1 MNAPVPGGLAALTAT
16 PAAKANTI
24 ASADPSDPAA
34 GLVVRGLDASYGGE
48 PVLRSLSFRVR
59 PGELLGVIG
68 PNGGGKTTLLRSLL
82 GLVPGNRGQ
91 VLLHG
96 RRLRAHRQR
105 VAYVPQ
111 QAQVDW
117 DYPLTVAELV
127 AMGAAPRLA
136 WWRRADPAL
145 PDRLAQA
152 LAAVDLIEQASTPV
166 SQLSGGQRQRA
177 MLARALMAEAVLVL
191 LDEPFAGV
199 DLASQALIWRVLE
212 DLQRQHKS
220 LLLVHHELNEIARA
234 DRLLLVSRFGAA
246 FGAPQAVLN
255 GALFQQAFGLPYAA
269 LTASIARGPTISPGS
284 QVAEKVRVGTKL
296 QEVAHARQPA
306 LRTAA

>member
-1 MNAPVPGGLAALTAT
+1 MSAPDRGWLAA
-16 PAAKANTI
+16 AAGAV
-24 ASADPSDPAA
+24 ADTNDPAA

-82 GLVPGNRGQ
+82 GLVPGQRGQ

-96 RRLRAHRQR
+96 QRLSAQRQR
-105 VAYVPQ
+105 LAYVPQ

-127 AMGAAPRLA
+127 AMGVAPRAA
-136 WWRRADPAL
+136 WWRPADATLPA
-145 PDRLAQA
+145 RLVRA
-152 LAAVDLIEQASTPV
+152 LAAVDLTALAATPV
-166 SQLSGGQRQRA
+166 SRLSGGQRQRA
-177 MLARALMAEAVLVL
+177 MLARALMADAALVL

-212 DLQRQHKS
+212 GLQREHKS
-220 LLLVHHELNEIARA
+220 LLLVHHELTEISRA
-234 DRLLLVSRFGAA
+234 DRLLLVSRCGAA
-246 FGAPQAVLN
+246 FGAPPAVLG
-255 GALFQQAFGLPYAA
+255 GALFQQAFGAPYSA
-269 LTASIARGPTISPGS
+269 LTGGS
-284 QVAEKVRVGTKL
+284 GRSEDMGLATAVAKTTRTGAQPQEKM
-296 QEVAHARQPA
+296 HARQPA
-306 LRTAA
+306 FRTAA

>member
-1 MNAPVPGGLAALTAT
+1 MNAPDANARWSAAVAPAVQAT
-16 PAAKANTI
+16 PGALN
-24 ASADPSDPAA
+24 D
-34 GLVVRGLDASYGGE
+34 GLVVRDLDASYGGE
-48 PVLRSLSFRVR
+48 QVLRCLNFRVQ

-82 GLVPGNRGQ
+82 GLVPGIRGQ
-91 VLLHG
+91 VLLQG
-96 RRLRAHRQR
+96 ECLTARRQR
-105 VAYVPQ
+105 LAYVPQ

-127 AMGAAPRLA
+127 GMGAAPRTA
-136 WWRRADPAL
+136 WWRRADASL

-152 LAAVDLIEQASTPV
+152 LAAVDLTAMSTTPV

-177 MLARALMAEAVLVL
+177 TLARALMADATLVL

-212 DLQRQHKS
+212 SLKGEGKI
-220 LLLVHHELNEIARA
+220 LLLVHHELTEITRA
-234 DRLLLVSRFGAA
+234 DRLLLLSRCGATFGT
-246 FGAPQAVLN
+246 PSYVL
-255 GALFQQAFGLPYAA
+255 GGTLFQQAFGVPYAV
-269 LTASIARGPTISPGS
+269 LKKDLARNAPNSHNAWPTINTGS
-284 QVAEKVRVGTKL
+284 GTDL
-296 QEVAHARQPA
+296 QEFSHARQPA

>member
-1 MNAPVPGGLAALTAT
+1 MNAPDLGWLAAATAAT
-16 PAAKANTI
+16 GTT
-24 ASADPSDPAA
+24 ADMNDPTA

-96 RRLRAHRQR
+96 QRLGSHRQR
-105 VAYVPQ
+105 LAYVPQ

-127 AMGAAPRLA
+127 AMGAAPRAA
-136 WWRRADPAL
+136 WWRRTDATLPA
-145 PDRLAQA
+145 RLARA
-152 LAAVDLIEQASTPV
+152 LSAVDLTPLATTPV

-177 MLARALMAEAVLVL
+177 MLARALMADAALVL

-212 DLQRQHKS
+212 DLQREHKS
-220 LLLVHHELNEIARA
+220 LLLVHHELSEIMRA
-234 DRLLLVSRFGAA
+234 DRLLLVSRCGAA
-246 FGAPQAVLN
+246 FGAPQAVLG
-255 GALFQQAFGLPYAA
+255 GALFEQAFGMPYAA
-269 LTASIARGPTISPGS
+269 LTASIGRNADTGLGTRGARQTRP
-284 QVAEKVRVGTKL
+284 GTKP
-296 QEVAHARQPA
+296 QEMAHARQPA

>member
-1 MNAPVPGGLAALTAT
+1 MNAPDLGWLATGMH
-16 PAAKANTI
+16 
-24 ASADPSDPAA
+24 DPDA

-48 PVLRSLSFRVR
+48 PVLRSLSFRVK

-82 GLVPGNRGQ
+82 GLVPGTRGQ

-96 RRLRAHRQR
+96 QRVTARRQR
-105 VAYVPQ
+105 LAYVPQ

-127 AMGAAPRLA
+127 AMGAAPRAA
-136 WWRRADPAL
+136 WWRRADAAL
-145 PDRLAQA
+145 PARLAQA
-152 LAAVDLIEQASTPV
+152 LVAVDLTALAATPV
-166 SQLSGGQRQRA
+166 SRLSGGQRQRA
-177 MLARALMAEAVLVL
+177 MLARALMADAALVL

-199 DLASQALIWRVLE
+199 DLASQALIWRVL
-212 DLQRQHKS
+212 DGLQRQRKS
-220 LLLVHHELNEIARA
+220 LLLVHHELNEITRA
-234 DRLLLVSRFGAA
+234 DRLLLVSRCGAA
-246 FGAPQAVLN
+246 FGVPQAVLG

-269 LTASIARGPTISPGS
+269 LTAGAGPSAS
-284 QVAEKVRVGTKL
+284 VVRSTAGVVMLKTDPMP
-296 QEVAHARQPA
+296 QEMAHARQPA

>member
-1 MNAPVPGGLAALTAT
+1 MSAPDRDRIAAERGAT
-16 PAAKANTI
+16 GDI
-24 ASADPSDPAA
+24 SDSAA
-34 GLVVRGLDASYGGE
+34 GLVVHGLDASYGGE

-96 RRLRAHRQR
+96 QRLSAFRQR
-105 VAYVPQ
+105 LAYVPQ

-127 AMGAAPRLA
+127 AMGTAPRTA
-136 WWRRADPAL
+136 WWQRTDASL
-145 PDRLAQA
+145 PVRLAQA
-152 LAAVDLIEQASTPV
+152 LAAVDLTAMATAPV

-177 MLARALMAEAVLVL
+177 MLARALMADAELVL

-199 DLASQALIWRVLE
+199 DLVSQALIWRVLE
-212 DLQRQHKS
+212 GLKCERKM
-220 LLLVHHELNEIARA
+220 LLLVHHELSEITRA
-234 DRLLLVSRFGAA
+234 DRLMLVSRCGAA
-246 FGAPQAVLN
+246 FGVPHVVLG
-255 GALFQQAFGLPYAA
+255 GALFHQAFGLPYAV
-269 LTASIARGPTISPGS
+269 LTAKTLRPAEVGNRTGS
-284 QVAEKVRVGTKL
+284 LTKDYNSAEPL
-296 QEVAHARQPA
+296 ENAHARQPA

>member
-1 MNAPVPGGLAALTAT
+1 MNT
-16 PAAKANTI
+16 PNRYR
-24 ASADPSDPAA
+24 SAVESGTTGDVSDPAV

-96 RRLRAHRQR
+96 QHLSAFRQR
-105 VAYVPQ
+105 LAYVPQ

-127 AMGAAPRLA
+127 AMGAASRTS
-136 WWRRADPAL
+136 WWQRADASLPA
-145 PDRLAQA
+145 RLAQA
-152 LAAVDLIEQASTPV
+152 LASVDLTAMSSTPV

-177 MLARALMAEAVLVL
+177 MLARALMSDAAMVL

-199 DLASQALIWRVLE
+199 DLVSQALIWRVLE
-212 DLQRQHKS
+212 RLKS
-220 LLLVHHELNEIARA
+220 ERKILLLVHHELNEITRA
-234 DRLLLVSRFGAA
+234 DRLLLVSRCGAA
-246 FGAPQAVLN
+246 FGAPQVVLG
-255 GALFQQAFGLPYAA
+255 GALFHQAFGLPYAA
-269 LTASIARGPTISPGS
+269 LNAQSLRADEGGRRIGASMMDNNST
-284 QVAEKVRVGTKL
+284 ET
-296 QEVAHARQPA
+296 QESAHARQPA